1 MVEFKGVVPAIVT
14 PMTPEGEVNEAA
26 FRELIDFN
34 IGAGAHGFWVA
45 GGGGECVLLTDDE
58 NKRLAEIAVEQ
69 AAGRAFIIMHVGTL
83 TTRSSAALAE
93 HAARVGADAICC
105 VPPFFY
111 RIGEDAVIEHYR
123 TVAAAAD
130 LPLFV
135 YNLPQ
140 STGVEIT
147 PDYIKKIADRVPQ
160 LVGLKHSA
168 PEFTNTVAFVKMGL
182 RCFTGNAR
190 LMLASLTLGGAGCV
204 DGAPCAAPEPWV
216 EIWNAYQEDDQKGAE
231 AAQRR
236 ATEVQELLIQAG
248 AAYPANVKALASER
262 LGVELGDPRLPIP
275 PATAEQRAWIR
286 QEAERLDLLGV
297 AV

>member
-1 MVEFKGVVPAIVT
+1 MTEFKGVVPAIVT
-14 PMTPEGEVNEAA
+14 PMTPEGEINEDA
-26 FRELIDFN
+26 FRKLLDFN
-34 IGAGAHGFWVA
+34 IEAGAHGFWVA
-45 GGGGECVLLTDDE
+45 GGGGECVLLSDDE

-69 AAGRAFIIMHVGTL
+69 AAGRAFIIMHVGAL
-83 TTRSSAALAE
+83 TTRSAVAMAE
-93 HAARVGADAICC
+93 HAAKVGADAICC

-111 RIGEDAVIEHYR
+111 RIGEDAVVEHYR

-147 PDYIKKIADRVPQ
+147 PDYLEKIADRVPQ
-160 LVGLKHSA
+160 LAGLKHSA
-168 PEFTNTVAFVKMGL
+168 PEFTNNIAFVKMGM

-190 LMLASLTLGGAGCV
+190 LMLSALTLGAAGCV

-216 EIWNAYQEDDQKGAE
+216 EIWNAYQEGDHKRAE

-236 ATEVQELLIQAG
+236 ATEVQNLLIQAG
-248 AAYPANVKALASER
+248 AVYPANVKALASER
-262 LGVELGDPRLPIP
+262 LGIELGDPRPPIP
-275 PATAEQRAWIR
+275 PATAEQRDRIR
-286 QEAERLDLLGV
+286 QGAARLGLLGV